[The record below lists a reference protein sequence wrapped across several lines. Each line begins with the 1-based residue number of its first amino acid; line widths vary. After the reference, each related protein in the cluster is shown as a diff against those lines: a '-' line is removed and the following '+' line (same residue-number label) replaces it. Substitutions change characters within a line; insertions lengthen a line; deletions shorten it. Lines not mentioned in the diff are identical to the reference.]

1 MSRCGVVLF
10 CIVQSGWFFK
20 NLDPAKNDGM
30 TRERERE
37 KEKNCNIPLHPKTME
52 RSNEITVA
60 LYNHQLDLLRFQV
73 LI

>member
-1 MSRCGVVLF
+1 MWRCFILHCSVRLVFQKLGPG
-10 CIVQSGWFFK
+10 QKRW
-20 NLDPAKNDGM
+20 NDE
-30 TRERERE
+30 RERERE